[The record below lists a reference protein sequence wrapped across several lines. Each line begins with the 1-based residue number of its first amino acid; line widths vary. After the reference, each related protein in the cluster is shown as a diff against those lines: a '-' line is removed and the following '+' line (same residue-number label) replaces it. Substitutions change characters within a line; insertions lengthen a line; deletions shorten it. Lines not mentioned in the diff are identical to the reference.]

1 MALRDAPPGSRLRR
15 DVESMMIAGERG
27 RALVDRILAFSR
39 SGVAER
45 VAVPVEEVVR
55 ETLALLTAK
64 LPAGVV
70 VEESLRTARAAVMGD
85 ATQIHQVLMNLVT
98 NSVQAMPSGGT
109 LRVSLEAAH
118 IDAPRVATTGTVEA
132 GDYLVLEVADTGTGI
147 PVGIL
152 EKIFDPFFTTKEVGV
167 GTGLGLS
174 LVHGIVTGLGG
185 AIDVATALG
194 EGTVFTVYL
203 PRTADVADVPKSGEG
218 DEATMRRGGQEQVL
232 VVDDEASLLRLATE
246 TLSELGYAPVAFRAS
261 AAALAVFLAD
271 PDRFDAV
278 ITDESM
284 PGLTGSE
291 LIRKIRAV
299 RPQIPVVLMTGLANA
314 AVIQRAKDAG
324 ATEVLRKP
332 LSARQLATAVE
343 RVLHEAR
350 PPVTGNPAARSTP
363 RAAQPQRRGSG
374 SSRTRRARR

>member
-1 MALRDAPPGSRLRR
+1 
-15 DVESMMIAGERG
+15 
-27 RALVDRILAFSR
+27 
-39 SGVAER
+39 
-45 VAVPVEEVVR
+45 
-55 ETLALLTAK
+55 
-64 LPAGVV
+64 
-70 VEESLRTARAAVMGD
+70 
-85 ATQIHQVLMNLVT
+85 
-98 NSVQAMPSGGT
+98 
-109 LRVSLEAAH
+109 
-118 IDAPRVATTGTVEA
+118 
-132 GDYLVLEVADTGTGI
+132 ADTGTGI
-147 PVGIL
+147 PAGIL

-194 EGTVFTVYL
+194 EGAVFTVYL
-203 PRTADVADVPKSGEG
+203 PRTADVADVPKSGKG
-218 DEATMRRGGQEQVL
+218 GEAATRRGSQQRIL

-246 TLSELGYAPVAFRAS
+246 TLSELGYAPVGFRAS

-271 PDRFDAV
+271 PERFDAV

-291 LIRKIRAV
+291 LIRKIRAI
-299 RPQIPVVLMTGLANA
+299 RPEIPIVLVTGLANA

-343 RVLHEAR
+343 RVLHEAH
-350 PPVTGNPAARSTP
+350 PPVTGKPAVLSTP
-363 RAAQPQRRGSG
+363 RAAQPQRRGGG
-374 SSRTRRARR
+374 SSRTRPARR